1 MNISRKF
8 KIEELN
14 MIEGQC
20 LCGLVSYRYHACI
33 ESSLLCYCLHCKRAQ
48 GSLMGWNSA
57 IDQSKFEV
65 IRGLKYLKKYFHSP
79 NKARVF
85 CQECGSP
92 IYSYRIDLP
101 NIIRLRLGTV
111 TAGHLPAPKEEFFL
125 EHKADFLTICVNQ
138 E

>member
-1 MNISRKF
+1 MV
-8 KIEELN
+8 
-14 MIEGQC
+14 EGQC
-20 LCGLVSYRYHACI
+20 LCGLVSYRYNARI
-33 ESSLLCYCLHCKRAQ
+33 DTTIVCYCLHCQRAQ

-65 IRGLKYLKKYFHSP
+65 VRGVKYLKEYFHSP

-92 IYSYRIDLP
+92 IYSYRLDLP

-111 TAGHLPAPKEEFFL
+111 TTGDLPIPTEEFFI
-125 EHKADFLTICVNQ
+125 EHKPEFLVVCLNQ
-138 E
+138 KVL

>member
-1 MNISRKF
+1 
-8 KIEELN
+8 

-65 IRGLKYLKKYFHSP
+65 IRGLKYLKEYFHSP